1 MQTHMNVFLDRANFF
16 TYKDNHALIELTNT
30 NKKDRMKLM
39 HCKTYYLSQNCCTKK
54 YVQTFL

>member
-1 MQTHMNVFLDRANFF
+1 MQMRMNIFLDRANFF
-16 TYKDNHALIELTNT
+16 TCKDNHALIELTNT
-30 NKKDRMKLM
+30 NKKDWMKLM

>member
-1 MQTHMNVFLDRANFF
+1 MQTHMNIFLDRANFF

-54 YVQTFL
+54 